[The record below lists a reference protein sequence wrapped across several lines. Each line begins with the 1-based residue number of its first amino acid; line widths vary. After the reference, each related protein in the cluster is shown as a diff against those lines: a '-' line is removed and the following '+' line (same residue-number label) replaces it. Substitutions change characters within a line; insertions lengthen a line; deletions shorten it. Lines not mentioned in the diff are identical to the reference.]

1 MVSAAHAK
9 GAAEIAARGI
19 SVTKEIVYASVLGL
33 AGGSVFKARARAP
46 APLAWPALRAADRR
60 CGAATPPSRPSL
72 ARTPHAAHP
81 LRPAQRKRLELRS
94 GFVTL
99 TRALLAASLAQV
111 WHWNSRRKVEQ
122 FYADLHK
129 AQAAK

>member
-33 AGGSVFKARARAP
+33 AGGSVFKARALAP
-46 APLAWPALRAADRR
+46 AVCAADRR
-60 CGAATPPSRPSL
+60 CGAATPASRPPPG
-72 ARTPHAAHP
+72 RTPHAARP
-81 LRPAQRKRLELRS
+81 LRPAQRKPALELRL
-94 GFVTL
+94 GFLTL
-99 TRALLAASLAQV
+99 TRLALAASLAQV

-122 FYADLHK
+122 FYADLNK